1 MNATFANK
9 RVYNTNCR
17 KLKNIYDII
26 LTGNNNMASTR
37 KLPTSQTPGRMGTS
51 FGRSVFGDCL
61 GGQALVMIG

>member
-1 MNATFANK
+1 
-9 RVYNTNCR
+9 
-17 KLKNIYDII
+17 
-26 LTGNNNMASTR
+26 MASTR